1 VLLAL
6 AIAGLLGAP
15 GAAVGLSFSPC
26 SFEPNAGCA
35 HVIVPLDRSGSV
47 AGTVSLQVE
56 RFGTAGPGRD
66 GVLLAIAGGPGQS
79 ATAVFGE
86 PYLTAL
92 GPVLSSHD
100 FVTLDLRGTGRSGAL
115 RCPPLESATPARLTS
130 AAAACAVSLGPR
142 RAFYTT
148 LDSVADIEAVRAA
161 LGVPRLAL
169 YGISYGS
176 KVALAYATRYP
187 DHVERM
193 VLDSVVGA
201 DGPDPL
207 YRDTLAALP
216 RVLRAT
222 CRDGGCRHITRDPY
236 GDLAA
241 VAARDFR
248 EPDLLVAL
256 DRPDHDRV
264 IYLLSDE
271 GKAPDFALEVLSDTT
286 YLNDIGEKRR
296 WYRGI
301 GVREYVVADPEGQF
315 VGERRLQRWRLEEE
329 GPESEVAPDVG
340 LEGERI
346 SSVVLPFDLVVRE
359 GWVRLVDPVTGEELP
374 LLREQLAQGRLEAE
388 LRREAQAQARDEL
401 ERRHTSEARQSAAEA
416 RQREAELL
424 AQSEAAARLAAEQE
438 LARLRQRLQ
447 RLNGIDDDES

>member
-1 VLLAL
+1 MLVVKGAHLMSTSVIDVQALLAND
-6 AIAGLLGAP
+6 P
-15 GAAVGLSFSPC
+15 TFDEND
-26 SFEPNAGCA
+26 EPVATQ
-35 HVIVPLDRSGSV
+35 HHRDVID
-47 AGTVSLQVE
+47 SLYYSLRE
-56 RFGTAGPGRD
+56 RLAGPG
-66 GVLLAIAGGPGQS
+66 V
-79 ATAVFGE
+79 
-86 PYLTAL
+86 
-92 GPVLSSHD
+92 
-100 FVTLDLRGTGRSGAL
+100 
-115 RCPPLESATPARLTS
+115 
-130 AAAACAVSLGPR
+130 
-142 RAFYTT
+142 
-148 LDSVADIEAVRAA
+148 SVAAEVR
-161 LGVPRLAL
+161 
-169 YGISYGS
+169 I
-176 KVALAYATRYP
+176 
-187 DHVERM
+187 
-193 VLDSVVGA
+193 
-201 DGPDPL
+201 
-207 YRDTLAALP
+207 YRN
-216 RVLRAT
+216 
-222 CRDGGCRHITRDPY
+222 
-236 GDLAA
+236 LAA

-315 VGERRLQRWRLEEE
+315 VGERRLQRWRLEGE
-329 GPESEVAPDVG
+329 GPESGVAPGVG
-340 LEGERI
+340 LGGGGI